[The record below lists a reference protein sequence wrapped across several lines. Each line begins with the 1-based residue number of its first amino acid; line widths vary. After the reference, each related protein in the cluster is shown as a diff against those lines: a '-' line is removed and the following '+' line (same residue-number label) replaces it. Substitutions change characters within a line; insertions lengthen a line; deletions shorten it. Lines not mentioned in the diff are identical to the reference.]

1 MWISYLGIFICI
13 LSAYDVYEE
22 KNAVL
27 FTSPII
33 LLILYIFFIQVKYIS
48 IILTFDWILFSRA
61 YLVLHLHLQKSECY
75 FQCVNWATAR
85 GCETHSISLNHAISF
100 HFQKHLPDAY
110 CKKKNAFLIF
120 FNFHR
125 KTPLLHRKTHFSE
138 SLLNSVPFLQASKL
152 NKKRLQ
158 HRSFPVKFAKILR
171 TFILQNI
178 CERLLYI
185 SDDLYKH
192 VSHN

>member
-85 GCETHSISLNHAISF
+85 GCETHSISLNRAISF

-110 CKKKNAFLIF
+110 CKKKKRVLNF
-120 FNFHR
+120 FQ
-125 KTPLLHRKTHFSE
+125 FSQE
-138 SLLNSVPFLQASKL
+138 NTSVAQK
-152 NKKRLQ
+152 N
-158 HRSFPVKFAKILR
+158 
-171 TFILQNI
+171 TFFG
-178 CERLLYI
+178 
-185 SDDLYKH
+185 
-192 VSHN
+192 VSS